1 MLTIQLDLPDQLAK
15 RVLPLQDSL
24 PEIIEIGLRHWHKQI
39 LSAPHARVEQL
50 WEAAG
55 LVEPVSLTDD
65 YRPVQARERRTR
77 IQAGGQ
83 PASEIIIEQR
93 GAL

>member
-1 MLTIQLDLPDQLAK
+1 MLTIQLELPDQLAK
-15 RVLPLQDSL
+15 MVLPLQDSL
-24 PEIIEIGLRHWHKQI
+24 PEIIEIGLRHWHKQTPST
-39 LSAPHARVEQL
+39 LRERVEQL

-55 LVEPVSLTDD
+55 LIEPAIVGDD
-65 YRPVQARERRTR
+65 DSSTAAHQRRTP

-83 PASEIIIEQR
+83 PASEIMIEQR

>member
-1 MLTIQLDLPDQLAK
+1 M
-15 RVLPLQDSL
+15 
-24 PEIIEIGLRHWHKQI
+24 PEIIELGLRHWQKQKPTTPRERI
-39 LSAPHARVEQL
+39 ERV

-55 LVEPVSLTDD
+55 LIEPVNLSDNDHPTQG
-65 YRPVQARERRTR
+65 RKRRTP
-77 IQAGGQ
+77 IMAGGQ

>member
-1 MLTIQLDLPDQLAK
+1 LITIPLQLPDQLAQQ
-15 RVLPLQDSL
+15 VLPIQDRL
-24 PEIIEIGLRHWHKQI
+24 PEIIELGLRHWQKQKPTTPRERI
-39 LSAPHARVEQL
+39 ERV

-55 LVEPVSLTDD
+55 LIELTSLSDND
-65 YRPVQARERRTR
+65 RPALGRKRRTP

-93 GAL
+93 GAK

>member
-1 MLTIQLDLPDQLAK
+1 MITIPLQLPDQLAQQ
-15 RVLPLQDSL
+15 VLPLQDRL
-24 PEIIEIGLRHWHKQI
+24 PEIIELGLQHWLKQKPATQRERI
-39 LSAPHARVEQL
+39 EQL

-55 LVEPVSLTDD
+55 LIKPVMLSDD
-65 YRPVQARERRTR
+65 DRPVQSRRRQTP

>member
-1 MLTIQLDLPDQLAK
+1 MITIPLQLPDQLAQQ
-15 RVLPLQDSL
+15 VLPIQDRL
-24 PEIIEIGLRHWHKQI
+24 PEIIELGLRHWQKQKPTTPRERI
-39 LSAPHARVEQL
+39 EQV

-55 LVEPVSLTDD
+55 LIEPVILSDND
-65 YRPVQARERRTR
+65 RPAQGRKRRTP

-93 GAL
+93 GVL